1 MRLIFCFRER
11 LNIRWREFPTE
22 QLHML
27 AVKTTLKDRWRQ
39 VLAEADR
46 ISPKHLLTLQPAISA
61 AQTDEMRGQNL
72 QLVVPAPLHGTFQS
86 TQQEWLLDVGGFLS
100 LLPERHK
107 RPA

>member
-1 MRLIFCFRER
+1 LFPGETEYQKA
-11 LNIRWREFPTE
+11 EFPAD
-22 QLHML
+22 QLYML

-72 QLVVPAPLHGTFQS
+72 QLVVPAQLHRTFLPAQR
-86 TQQEWLLDVGGFLS
+86 EWLMSFGDFLRLVQNQNEIYSS
-100 LLPERHK
+100 LLT
-107 RPA
+107 